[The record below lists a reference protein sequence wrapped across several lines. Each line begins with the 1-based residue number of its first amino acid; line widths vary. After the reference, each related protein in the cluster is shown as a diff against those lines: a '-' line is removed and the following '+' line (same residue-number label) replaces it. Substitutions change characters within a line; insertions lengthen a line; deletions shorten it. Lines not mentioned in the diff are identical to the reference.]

1 MNAAIGMELEL
12 YELEFHANFFFFF
25 FFEFDRPILD
35 FLPIKFF
42 LLKLDFNKIEFR
54 KKGTNLSFK
63 TGAYC
68 QIFLKIG
75 VKG

>member
-12 YELEFHANFFFFF
+12 YELEFHAFLFF
-25 FFEFDRPILD
+25 FFEFDHPILN
-35 FLPIKFF
+35 FLPIEFF

-54 KKGTNLSFK
+54 KKGMNLSFK